1 MLLGGSCVF
10 YDYRGNTFGLPFAL
24 LYKSLFSKALYQ
36 NRYTVHLLE
45 YRVNLLGSVHI
56 ALFAA
61 RCVKQSWEFLDAI
74 VNTKGMS
81 IYWFFPP
88 LFALYLAIPAFSQI
102 SEDKRKNTFL
112 YGSAIA
118 FIICS
123 CLPLL
128 LSFLK
133 VSFNMPVIGG
143 AGYCEYLFLGY
154 YITHYNIPKKI
165 RTRMIYPLG
174 AFGLLL
180 RYVGTLVESFHIEA
194 VGGTFSG
201 YERFPC
207 VVFSVAVFVWF
218 WYHDW
223 SFLNSGKKKHFLRV
237 VSGASFGVYLT
248 HFYILRYFVDTL
260 QLDMQS
266 WQWRVWG
273 VPAVYLSSLI
283 ITLALKRVPRI
294 NKLVP

>member
-1 MLLGGSCVF
+1 MLQKNLGNATEQQMDLTRQKTDWYWVCITNVF
-10 YDYRGNTFGLPFAL
+10 LRWYD
-24 LYKSLFSKALYQ
+24 
-36 NRYTVHLLE
+36 
-45 YRVNLLGSVHI
+45 
-56 ALFAA
+56 
-61 RCVKQSWEFLDAI
+61 EFLMEVCL

-88 LFALYLAIPAFSQI
+88 LFALYLVIPVFSQI

-143 AGYCEYLFLGY
+143 GGYCGYLFLGY

-194 VGGTFSG
+194 VGGTFRG

-283 ITLALKRVPRI
+283 ITLALKRVPGI
-294 NKLVP
+294 NKFVP

>member
-88 LFALYLAIPAFSQI
+88 LFALYLAIPVFSQI

-207 VVFSVAVFVWF
+207 VVFSVAVFVRF

>member
-1 MLLGGSCVF
+1 M
-10 YDYRGNTFGLPFAL
+10 
-24 LYKSLFSKALYQ
+24 
-36 NRYTVHLLE
+36 
-45 YRVNLLGSVHI
+45 
-56 ALFAA
+56 
-61 RCVKQSWEFLDAI
+61 DAI

-88 LFALYLAIPAFSQI
+88 LFALYLVIPVFSQI

-128 LSFLK
+128 LPFLK

-143 AGYCEYLFLGY
+143 GGYCGYLFLGY

-194 VGGTFSG
+194 VGGTFRG

-223 SFLNSGKKKHFLRV
+223 SFLNSRKKKHFLRV